1 MKIKIK
7 DLRNMTKD
15 EWEHKKITL
24 KEELYTLR
32 GKASAG
38 NIEKP
43 GLIKQTKRTIAR
55 IETLL
60 KEQKS

>member
-15 EWEHKKITL
+15 ELEHKKITL
-24 KEELYTLR
+24 KEELYDLR
-32 GKASAG
+32 GKVRAG

-43 GLIKQTKRTIAR
+43 AMIKQAKRTIAR

-60 KEQKS
+60 KEKE